1 MELFFSELE
10 MFCLEL
16 KRVKNQKIINV
27 LEKNIC
33 PWEAWDFRDA

>member
-33 PWEAWDFRDA
+33 P